1 MFQEFID
8 KGNIPS
14 DLEEI
19 LKDDI
24 KQDLEKIVDKEIE
37 GMKSRIILDI
47 DFNGEKE
54 NDI

>member
-1 MFQEFID
+1 MNKTIWDMFQEFID

-24 KQDLEKIVDKEIE
+24 KQDLEKIVNKIDSWNEIWN
-37 GMKSRIILDI
+37 K
-47 DFNGEKE
+47 
-54 NDI
+54 